1 MKRYLIEI
9 YRRLTRAIPFAPGSS
24 GGRAQILN
32 SYVRSAPSAQ
42 NALDIFKGEW
52 ASRLPGPYSDLR
64 AGPLSLFED
73 RRISQFLAE
82 IGGVTGKTVL
92 ELGPLEG
99 GHAYM
104 LDRAGPAEIVSI
116 EGNSRAYLK
125 CLIVKELLG
134 LPRVQFLCGEFL
146 SYLRDTERSF
156 DVCVASGV
164 LYHMQNPAEL
174 LALLAKR
181 CTGDLFLWTHYFDR
195 ALIEAHTKTGHKYSE
210 SRDHNYLGFQHTL
223 HVHQYQRAL
232 DQKSFCGG
240 NAPTSCWMSKADILR
255 ALEYFGFTGV
265 RILGEQPDHQNG
277 PAFELVARRSV

>member
-24 GGRAQILN
+24 GGGAQILN

-210 SRDHNYLGFQHTL
+210 SRDHTYLGFQHTL